1 MPKHPADPSAARRTP
16 SPTRTVERALGLLAE
31 VCSAQAL
38 SLADCARRA
47 DLSPSTAL
55 RLLRTLE
62 SAEFVARDARGYFHA
77 GPRLIQLGASAL
89 GREALVRMAEPSL
102 QRMVAISG
110 ESAYISILGPG
121 DTALY
126 IGMVEGTYAVRHASR
141 VGRTVPL
148 DGTAVGE
155 ALRGEV
161 PEAGYVVRAS
171 GVEEGVAAIAAP
183 IRRPAGIAGAL
194 SLVGPVYRID
204 DERSRAFGALVARE
218 ARAIAAR
225 YGVDPALSAGTGSEP
240 AEGSEHADRAEPARD
255 AGQAAG
261 ARRAHDPQHAEDTGN
276 TDDPGNPADVEVAR
290 G

>member
-1 MPKHPADPSAARRTP
+1 
-16 SPTRTVERALGLLAE
+16 VERALGLLAE

-62 SAEFVARDARGYFHA
+62 SAEFVARDTRGYFHA
-77 GPRLIQLGASAL
+77 GPRLIQLGAAAL
-89 GREALVRMAEPSL
+89 GRESLVRMAEPSL
-102 QRMVAISG
+102 HRMVAISG
-110 ESAYISILGPG
+110 ESAYISVLGPG

-126 IGMVEGTYAVRHASR
+126 VGMVEGTYAVRHASR
-141 VGRTVPL
+141 IGRTVPL
-148 DGTAVGE
+148 EGTAVGE

-161 PEAGYVVRAS
+161 PDAGYVVRAS
-171 GVEEGVAAIAAP
+171 AVEDGVAAIAAP

-194 SLVGPVYRID
+194 SLVGPAYRID

-225 YGVDPALSAGTGSEP
+225 YGVDPEWAAEAAETADTAGAADAADLGAAVSALSSLSALSTPSTPSDLGTAN
-240 AEGSEHADRAEPARD
+240 AEN
-255 AGQAAG
+255 
-261 ARRAHDPQHAEDTGN
+261 TGN
-276 TDDPGNPADVEVAR
+276 EDDPGNPADVEVAR